1 MQRMS
6 VLVCFHAHPDDEVFT
21 TGGVMRLAADAGHRV
36 VLVVATD
43 GAAGEHPAGL
53 LAAGESLADRRMREL
68 ERSAETLGV
77 ARLVPLGYPDSG
89 MAGTPE
95 NTNPEA
101 FANVDVDAA
110 AARLAVIIEFERA
123 DSVTIYDAHGGY
135 GHPDHVQVHNVG
147 VRAAESTGH
156 DAVYESAMNRDH
168 LRRLLTANPEVT
180 GDAQPPDLDTFGLPE
195 SELTTAVDVTG
206 TIAAKVAA
214 MRAHESQIGDFGPM
228 LGMTEDQLRAAF
240 GIEWFR
246 LRGGAPGLQ
255 ETSLRL

>member
-1 MQRMS
+1 
-6 VLVCFHAHPDDEVFT
+6 
-21 TGGVMRLAADAGHRV
+21 
-36 VLVVATD
+36 
-43 GAAGEHPAGL
+43 
-53 LAAGESLADRRMREL
+53 
-68 ERSAETLGV
+68 
-77 ARLVPLGYPDSG
+77 

-95 NTNPEA
+95 NANPAA

-110 AARLAVIIEFERA
+110 AARLAAIIEFERA
-123 DSVTIYDAHGGY
+123 DSVTIYDANGGY
-135 GHPDHVQVHNVG
+135 GHPDHVQVHRVG
-147 VRAAESTGH
+147 VRAAEATGH

-168 LRRLLTANPEVT
+168 LRRLLAANPEVT
-180 GDAQPPDLDTFGLPE
+180 SDAQPPDLDTFGLPE

-228 LGMTEDQLRAAF
+228 LEMPEDQLRAAF

-246 LRGGAPGLQ
+246 RRGGVPGLQ